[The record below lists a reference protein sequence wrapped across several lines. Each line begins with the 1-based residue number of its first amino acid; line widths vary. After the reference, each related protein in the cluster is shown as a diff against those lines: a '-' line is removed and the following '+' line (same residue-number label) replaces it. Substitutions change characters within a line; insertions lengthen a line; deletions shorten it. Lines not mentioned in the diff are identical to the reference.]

1 MQATTRHVDMLVLG
15 GGPAGQNA
23 AITAAKAGKKVL
35 LVDASARI
43 GGACVKQGTIPSKTL
58 RETVMAVMNCRRRTD
73 GLVEVALD
81 DQVQVDSLMSRKDHV
96 IAEHERFI
104 EQQLRR
110 HDVELQR
117 GKARFVS
124 PTQVQLMAVS
134 GTQMLVSADT
144 LVIATGSRPRTPP
157 NVAVDHATIY
167 DSDSILSLAYVPRS
181 LAVYGAGVI
190 ASEYAAIFA
199 NIGVEVVMIDKSEQ
213 PVSFL
218 DRELTARFVTRFEAA
233 GGRFVPRA
241 EVRSAEW
248 DGVESVVTTL
258 KSGEVIRTEKAL
270 CALGRLANVDGLN
283 LAEAGVSLTERGL
296 VAVDA
301 HCRTSQPHIY
311 AVGDVIGPPSLAAT
325 SMEQGR
331 RAATHALGM
340 EPGVGSDLIPVGV
353 YTIPEM
359 ACVGMSEAEAVT
371 RFGSVLIGR
380 ADFGEVARGHI
391 AACEDGFLKLL
402 AEPVTRR
409 VVGVHVIGESA
420 AELVHVGQMAILANM
435 TADTLISTTFNFP
448 TLAEAYRIAAL
459 DLVSHLTPVLSA
471 NVEREER
478 ATA

>member
-1 MQATTRHVDMLVLG
+1 MSAPTALQVHTLVLG

-23 AITAAKAGKKVL
+23 AITAAKAGKRAL

-58 RETVMAVMNCRRRTD
+58 RETVLAVDNCRRRTD
-73 GLVEVALD
+73 GVVEVVLD
-81 DQVQVDSLMSRKDHV
+81 DQTQVESLMARKGHV

-117 GKARFVS
+117 AKARFLS
-124 PTQVQLMAVS
+124 PNEVELLAVN
-134 GTQMLVSADT
+134 GTRTRVTAEVI
-144 LVIATGSRPRTPP
+144 VIAVGSRPRTPA
-157 NVAVDHATIY
+157 NIAVDHEAIL
-167 DSDSILSLAYVPRS
+167 DSDSILSLAYLPRS

-190 ASEYAAIFA
+190 ASEYASIFA
-199 NIGVEVVMIDKSEQ
+199 NIGVQVVMIDKSDQ

-218 DRELTARFVTRFEAA
+218 DRELTERFVKRFGAA
-233 GGRFVPRA
+233 GGRFIGRA
-241 EVRSAEW
+241 DVVNAAW
-248 DGVESVVTTL
+248 DGIESVVTTL
-258 KSGEVIRTEKAL
+258 KSGEVIRTDKAL

-283 LAEAGVSLTERGL
+283 LDAIGVKLTERGL
-296 VAVDA
+296 VAVDE
-301 HCRTSQPHIY
+301 HCRTAQPHIY

-331 RAATHALGM
+331 RAMCHALGIA
-340 EPGVGSDLIPVGV
+340 PGAGSDLIPVGV

-359 ACVGMSEAEAVT
+359 ASVGMSEAQAIT
-371 RFGSVLIGR
+371 KFGSVLIGR

-391 AACEDGFLKLL
+391 AACDDGFLKLL
-402 AEPVTRR
+402 AEPQTRR
-409 VVGVHVIGESA
+409 VVGVHVIGEGA
-420 AELVHVGQMAILANM
+420 AELVHVGQMAIIGNM

-459 DLVSHLTPVLSA
+459 DLCAHKSV
-471 NVEREER
+471 VE
-478 ATA
+478 AAA

>member
-1 MQATTRHVDMLVLG
+1 MTQVDVLVIG

-23 AITAAKAGKKVL
+23 AITAAKAGKRAL
-35 LVDASARI
+35 LVDVSARI
-43 GGACVKQGTIPSKTL
+43 GGSCVKQGTIPSKTL
-58 RETVMAVMNCRRRTD
+58 RETVLAVDNCRRRTD
-73 GLVEVALD
+73 GVVEVTLD
-81 DQVQVDSLMSRKDHV
+81 DQVQVDSLMKRKEHV

-110 HDVELQR
+110 HDVQLQR
-117 GKARFVS
+117 AKARFVS
-124 PTQVQLMAVS
+124 AHDVELLAVNGTRTQVQ
-134 GTQMLVSADT
+134 ADVI
-144 LVIATGSRPRTPP
+144 VIATGSRPRTPP
-157 NVAVDHATIY
+157 NIAVDHEAIV

-190 ASEYAAIFA
+190 ASEYASIFA
-199 NIGVEVVMIDKSEQ
+199 GIGVEVVMIDKSDQ

-218 DRELTARFVTRFEAA
+218 DRELTERFVRRFEAA

-241 EVRSAEW
+241 DVQSAAW
-248 DGVESVVTTL
+248 DGLEAVVTTL
-258 KSGEVIRTEKAL
+258 KSGEVIRTDKAF

-283 LAEAGVSLTERGL
+283 LSAAGIDLTERGL
-296 VAVDA
+296 IAVDA
-301 HCRTSQPHIY
+301 HCRTAQPHIY

-331 RAATHALGM
+331 RAMCHALGV

-359 ACVGMSEAEAVT
+359 ASVGMSEAQAIT
-371 RFGSVLIGR
+371 KFGSVLIGR

-402 AEPVTRR
+402 AEPQTRR
-409 VVGVHVIGESA
+409 VVGVHIIGEGA
-420 AELVHVGQMAILANM
+420 AELVHVGQMAIIGNM
-435 TADTLISTTFNFP
+435 SAETLISTTFNFP

-459 DLVSHLTPVLSA
+459 DLVSIKQAVDA
-471 NVEREER
+471 
-478 ATA
+478 AA